1 MAKQFHF
8 VVMATE
14 DGKLSVDYDTALA
27 VMPDGAV
34 WDEITQEWE
43 SEFDHSTVYEEL
55 SEKLHKLLNKE
66 AN

>member
-14 DGKLSVDYDTALA
+14 DGELSVDYDTALA

-43 SEFDHSTVYEEL
+43 SEFDYSPTYERL
-55 SEKLHKLLNKE
+55 SEQLHKLLNKE
-66 AN
+66 DN